1 MTDNELL
8 LSISRMMDTKLRAE
22 LQPIKDEL
30 RDIKEKIK
38 GIEVR
43 LQQLENRM
51 QRLENR
57 VKQLEIEVQQLNTEV
72 QQLKANQENVI
83 MPRLNTI
90 ESCYTGTYNRYRSYV
105 EKMEAAFM
113 DIDVLKMVV
122 ADHSGKL
129 LKLA

>member
-43 LQQLENRM
+43 LQQLENRV
-51 QRLENR
+51 QRLE
-57 VKQLEIEVQQLNTEV
+57 IDVQQLNTEV

-122 ADHSGKL
+122 ADHSEKL